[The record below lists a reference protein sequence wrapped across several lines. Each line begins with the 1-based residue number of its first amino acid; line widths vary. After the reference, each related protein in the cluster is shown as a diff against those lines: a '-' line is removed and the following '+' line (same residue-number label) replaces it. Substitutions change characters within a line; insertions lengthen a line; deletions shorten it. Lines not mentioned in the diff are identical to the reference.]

1 MSGEQRQMINDTDPR
16 HQIGRQP
23 RQIGGLG
30 IGDNPDTADPR
41 GMVADGTQAIA
52 KFIAAR
58 PAVRVGGV
66 GVAAGVGLVAAA
78 LGGMRRIGTVDPSD
92 DSVDA
97 RVIPALVVGH
107 VEHLSRPGVLQPATI
122 EQTNSA
128 LAGGA

>member
-1 MSGEQRQMINDTDPR
+1 MSGEQRQMVNDTDPR

-30 IGDNPDTADPR
+30 IGDDPDAADPR

-58 PAVRVGGV
+58 PAMRVGGV
-66 GVAAGVGLVAAA
+66 GVAAGVGLVVAA
-78 LGGMRRIGTVDPSD
+78 LGGMRRIGTVDPGD
-92 DSVDA
+92 DGVDA

-107 VEHLSRPGVLQPATI
+107 VEHLLRPGCCGP
-122 EQTNSA
+122 SR
-128 LAGGA
+128 